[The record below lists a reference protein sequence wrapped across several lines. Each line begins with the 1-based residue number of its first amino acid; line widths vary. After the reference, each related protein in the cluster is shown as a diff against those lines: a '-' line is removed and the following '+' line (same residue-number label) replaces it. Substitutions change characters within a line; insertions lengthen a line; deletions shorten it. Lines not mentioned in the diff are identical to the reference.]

1 MTHKKLKIKK
11 AVYPARKKK
20 KKKRQTPKKYVKYI
34 IHRRNPSNGICQEPN
49 KGGKIINNEESTTQ

>member
-20 KKKRQTPKKYVKYI
+20 EKKKTKPKKVCEVYY
-34 IHRRNPSNGICQEPN
+34 
-49 KGGKIINNEESTTQ
+49 TQKKSQQWNLPGTK